1 MRPRLAALSWLAC
14 ALCALLALSPARAQ
28 QEVFAQSPW
37 DREMAAGL
45 AVDQEMTRTEL
56 LSGTSVCQVF
66 TPTAARLERLD
77 LVTKN
82 RTDPTPGTLRLWRWQ
97 GSYAETLAGTPVW
110 EDDLLF
116 SGQDAPYLRTYF
128 PRVDL
133 EPGAQ
138 YLIECARPSEGFY
151 VAGVQEDAYPDGFAI
166 TNGTQ
171 RPGWDMF
178 FRSFGPGETAALE
191 PRPLP
196 PLSDLSPTPPGPP
209 QPVTRQTYLD
219 AVDRYVQNSRA
230 GWEADPGRRAS
241 ELLYYT
247 GFLYRHAGQE
257 QWADR
262 VPAVLDA
269 ALAYLRAHEDYGGS
283 PWYVIQAG
291 WGILWYRGCP
301 QWTAQVEAT
310 AREVMLTAAR
320 RLLATPEE
328 GAMNR
333 AMWDVAGARLV
344 AELYPDAAEAAD
356 WRAFADRVWHHWA
369 DFDDT
374 YEDSSHYN
382 AVFLRFLLGHLM
394 LTDQLDIFARPGMRA
409 FMDRYRDLITPTGM
423 MVGWG
428 DSPGYGTDWGAFVA
442 AFEAAA
448 GVTGDG
454 TYRWAAHQLLDGHR
468 RNLLGE
474 DPLQLHYEDMR
485 SLPLAYLL
493 ADDTIAPV
501 IPRLSSAVY
510 TMAYPRFI
518 PKAERAAEAGRYYVL
533 EDRETPWKLVA
544 RDGQGRDAWWSLFGL
559 LPLAGHG
566 HADAPALLALC
577 ADGTLFLHD
586 SSYFHKQWMDHNL
599 LYGVRVSG
607 GRLGELPHETELLD
621 FEDTEAWCYAQI
633 GWRDYDGWGLPL
645 RREILLVRGLGW
657 WVRDRT
663 AVTEPAEWFL
673 GPIWQVERIR
683 ARGANWFDIDY
694 PVPMSFL
701 WPSAN
706 GDGHLL
712 VAFTPRAGATVDF
725 ADMSH
730 RIQEGKPYYS
740 SAPWTV
746 YQCAGPLALEPGR
759 DAVFSSL
766 LLPLAAEED
775 AAPVGDAIETLR
787 DEPGAT
793 VLRVRRGDTT
803 WTLALNPQGRALDLG
818 ATTTSARVTIVRAR
832 DGEAPRVIE

>member
-1 MRPRLAALSWLAC
+1 MRSRIAALSYLAGVVG
-14 ALCALLALSPARAQ
+14 ALLAVIPAWAA

-37 DREMAAGL
+37 DREMAVGL
-45 AVDQEMTRTEL
+45 AVDQQMTRTDL
-56 LSGTSVCQVF
+56 LSGISVCQVF

-77 LVTKN
+77 VVTKN
-82 RTDPTPGTLRLWRWQ
+82 RTDPTPGIIRLWRWE
-97 GSYAETLAGTPVW
+97 GSYAETLAGAPAW

-128 PRVDL
+128 PRVEL

-138 YLIECARPSEGFY
+138 YMIECARSSEAFY
-151 VAGVQEDAYPDGFAI
+151 VAGVREDAYPGGFAL
-166 TNGTQ
+166 TNGKP
-171 RPGWDMF
+171 RPEWDMY
-178 FRSFGPGETAALE
+178 FRSFGPGPHAALE
-191 PRPLP
+191 PRALP
-196 PLSDLSPTPPGPP
+196 RLSDLSPTPPRPP

-219 AVDRYVQNSRA
+219 AVERYVEDRHA
-230 GWEADPGRRAS
+230 GWEADPGRRAA
-241 ELLYYT
+241 EFLYYI

-257 QWADR
+257 QWAEEM
-262 VPAVLDA
+262 PARLQA
-269 ALAYLRAHEDYGGS
+269 ARAYLGEHEDYGGS

-301 QWTAQVEAT
+301 QWTPGVEAT

-333 AMWDVAGARLV
+333 AMWDVAGARLA
-344 AELYPDAAEAAD
+344 AELYPDAPEAD
-356 WRAFADRVWHHWA
+356 GWRAFSDRVWHHWA

-394 LTDQLDIFARPGMRA
+394 LTDQLDIFAGPGMRQ

-448 GVTGDG
+448 RVTGDG

-468 RNLLGE
+468 RNLLGD

-493 ADDTIAPV
+493 ADESIAPV
-501 IPRLSSAVY
+501 APSLSSAIY
-510 TMAYPRFI
+510 TMAYPRFV
-518 PKAERAAEAGRYYVL
+518 PRHRREAEGGRYYVL

-544 RDGQGRDAWWSLFGL
+544 RDGEGHDAWWSLFGL
-559 LPLAGHG
+559 LPLGGHG
-566 HADAPALLALC
+566 HCDAPALLALF

-586 SSYFHKQWMDHNL
+586 SAYFHKQWMDHNL
-599 LYGVRVSG
+599 LYGVRVAG
-607 GRLGELPHETELLD
+607 GRLGALPDETEVLD
-621 FEDTEAWCYAQI
+621 FEDNKDYCYAQI

-645 RREILLVRGLGW
+645 RREILMIKGLGW

-683 ARGANWFDIDY
+683 GRGANWFDIDY

-712 VAFTPRAGATVDF
+712 VAFTPREGATVDF

-730 RIQEGKPYYS
+730 RVIEGKPYYS
-740 SAPWTV
+740 SAPWTI

-775 AAPVGDAIETLR
+775 AAAVGEALETLV

-793 VLRVRRGDTT
+793 VVRVRRGETT
-803 WTLALNPQGRALDLG
+803 WTLALNPEGRTLDLG

-832 DGEAPRVIE
+832 DGEAPQVIN